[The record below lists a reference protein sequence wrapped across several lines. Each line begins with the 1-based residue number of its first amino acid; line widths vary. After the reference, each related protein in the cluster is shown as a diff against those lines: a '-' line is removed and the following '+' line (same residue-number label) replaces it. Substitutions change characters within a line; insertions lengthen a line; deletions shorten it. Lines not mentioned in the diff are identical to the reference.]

1 VTTLE
6 TREDAQGAERLISA
20 DSHVAIGHDQV
31 RSHLATKFHPDYDAA
46 VTAFAQRMARGAAA
60 ANQAGAKM
68 KRKDE
73 DDAHIGANAVFKR
86 PGYGDAKARLSDM
99 DADGVEVEVLYSEV
113 SAFRYIPNL
122 KSGASEATR
131 AFNDVLDEFASADPH
146 RLCVSYQIPLHD
158 IDFAVSEV
166 QRVAGRGGK
175 SLQLP
180 VFPAEFGLPDYYDD
194 RYEPLFRAI
203 EETGLPVCCH
213 IGLNTSLDD
222 LSRRDPT
229 PQKGIMVAM
238 TPLTTGEAFGM
249 WILTGVLARHPG
261 LKIVFVEPGLAWVA
275 WWLHAVDD
283 MALRQGY
290 QFPALKELP
299 STYFHSNV
307 YLTFIEEDFS
317 LELLRHKIGIHNIMW
332 SSDYPH
338 PVTSWPHSR
347 TVVEKQFHS
356 IPAEERALIV
366 SGNAARV
373 WNVAD

>member
-1 VTTLE
+1 
-6 TREDAQGAERLISA
+6 
-20 DSHVAIGHDQV
+20 
-31 RSHLATKFHPDYDAA
+31 
-46 VTAFAQRMARGAAA
+46 
-60 ANQAGAKM
+60 
-68 KRKDE
+68 
-73 DDAHIGANAVFKR
+73 
-86 PGYGDAKARLSDM
+86 
-99 DADGVEVEVLYSEV
+99 
-113 SAFRYIPNL
+113 
-122 KSGASEATR
+122 
-131 AFNDVLDEFASADPH
+131 VLDEFASADPH
-146 RLCVSYQIPLHD
+146 RLCVSYQIPIHD

-180 VFPAEFGLPDYYDD
+180 VFPGEFGLPDYYDD
-194 RYEPLFRAI
+194 RYQPLFRAI

-249 WILTGVLARHPG
+249 WILTGVLARHPD

-275 WWLHAVDD
+275 WWLHVVDD
-283 MALRQGY
+283 MTLRQGY
-290 QFPALKELP
+290 QFPKLSELP
-299 STYFHSNV
+299 STYFHRNV
-307 YLTFIEEDFS
+307 HLTFVEEDFS
-317 LELLRHKIGIHNIMW
+317 LEHLRHKIGIHNIMW

-338 PVTSWPHSR
+338 PVTSWPHSKE
-347 TVVEKQFHS
+347 VVEKQFCS